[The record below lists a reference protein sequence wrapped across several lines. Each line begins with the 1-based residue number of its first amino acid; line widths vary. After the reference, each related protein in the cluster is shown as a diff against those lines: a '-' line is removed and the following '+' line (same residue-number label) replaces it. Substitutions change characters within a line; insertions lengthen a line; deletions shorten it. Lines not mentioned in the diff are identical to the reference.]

1 MRRSYSSEV
10 RGYVVVE
17 RYKGK
22 PWKQIAA
29 EVAEKFT
36 MKPPSIRIMQNWF
49 QAYQASTDDPTGVKF
64 VATAVEE
71 ATSRAVPIVYAKMMA
86 EMPRLLDLHEQ
97 HKVPVDDAGWMIC
110 LRVMEEQVGREAFD
124 RIVSE
129 YQKVRDKFFPT
140 RQWGEP

>member
-29 EVAEKFT
+29 EVGERFA

-71 ATSRAVPIVYAKMMA
+71 ATSRAVPIVYARMMG
-86 EMPRLLDLHEQ
+86 EIPHLLELHE
-97 HKVPVDDAGWMIC
+97 KYNVPLDVAGWMSC
-110 LRVMEEQVGREAFD
+110 LRVMEEQVGREVFD
-124 RIVSE
+124 RIVAR
-129 YQKVRDKFFPT
+129 YRKLRGQVWP
-140 RQWGEP
+140 